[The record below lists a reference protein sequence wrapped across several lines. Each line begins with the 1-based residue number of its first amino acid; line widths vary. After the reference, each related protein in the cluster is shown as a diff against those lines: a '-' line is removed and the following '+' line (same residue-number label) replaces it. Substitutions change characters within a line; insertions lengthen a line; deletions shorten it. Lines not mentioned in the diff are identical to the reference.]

1 MCDKNHEKITPKFY
15 CKCCDYSTSKQ
26 SEWDRHLSRRKHK
39 ILTNTYNGLTKNHEK
54 SPNQYTCICGKSYKH
69 RQSLYTHRTTC
80 EVLRAEYEAKIEQ
93 ELEQELEQENTPQ
106 AVPVQNS
113 GISHDDL
120 MLAVTKTIEGLNP
133 VLIEAI
139 KNAGNH
145 NSHNTTN
152 NTNNTFNLQFYLN
165 ETCKNALNIQDFV
178 KNLQI
183 STQDFEEV
191 GKLGYAEGISRLVIN
206 GLNEMDVTER
216 PIQCSDLKREVIHIK
231 DDDKWEKDTPN
242 QDKLKGVIK
251 QIENRNLMV
260 MDDWTRANP
269 GCKDPNHG
277 KNDLY
282 LNCIQASC
290 GPLDA
295 TEEAR
300 SMKKISK
307 NLANHTVIKKM
318 ME

>member
-1 MCDKNHEKITPKFY
+1 M
-15 CKCCDYSTSKQ
+15 
-26 SEWDRHLSRRKHK
+26 
-39 ILTNTYNGLTKNHEK
+39 
-54 SPNQYTCICGKSYKH
+54 
-69 RQSLYTHRTTC
+69 
-80 EVLRAEYEAKIEQ
+80 
-93 ELEQELEQENTPQ
+93 
-106 AVPVQNS
+106 
-113 GISHDDL
+113 
-120 MLAVTKTIEGLNP
+120 
-133 VLIEAI
+133 
-139 KNAGNH
+139 
-145 NSHNTTN
+145 
-152 NTNNTFNLQFYLN
+152 N

-251 QIENRNLMV
+251 QIENRNIMV

-300 SMKKISK
+300 SIKKISK
-307 NLANHTVIKKM
+307 NLASHTIIKKM
-318 ME
+318 VE

>member
-1 MCDKNHEKITPKFY
+1 MAYQKMPKNAKEFYCQSCDFICFKKSNFETHLATPK
-15 CKCCDYSTSKQ
+15 
-26 SEWDRHLSRRKHK
+26 HK
-39 ILTNTYNGLTKNHEK
+39 RLTEDLQK
-54 SPNQYTCICGKSYKH
+54 SPKKCQKMPDQYSCICGKTYKH
-69 RQSLYTHRTTC
+69 RQSLHKHRMTC
-80 EVLRAEYEAKIEQ
+80 SIISAEIER
-93 ELEQELEQENTPQ
+93 EIEQELEQENTPQ

-290 GPLDA
+290 GPVDA
-295 TEEAR
+295 SEEAK
-300 SMKKISK
+300 SLKMISK

-318 ME
+318 VE

>member
-1 MCDKNHEKITPKFY
+1 MPKNAENYFCIACDFSCPKKSNFEK
-15 CKCCDYSTSKQ
+15 
-26 SEWDRHLSRRKHK
+26 HLTTRKH
-39 ILTNTYNGLTKNHEK
+39 INRTIRTNLEQKNAKKCHSGYE
-54 SPNQYTCICGKSYKH
+54 CVCGKTYSA
-69 RQSLYTHRTTC
+69 RNSLWYHKQKC
-80 EVLRAEYEAKIEQ
+80 EVYLAEQDTYEEK
-93 ELEQELEQENTPQ
+93 TPQ
-106 AVPVQNS
+106 AVPVQNT
-113 GISHDDL
+113 GVTHDDL

-139 KNAGNH
+139 KHAGTH
-145 NSHNTTN
+145 NSHNTNTTN
-152 NTNNTFNLQFYLN
+152 NNTFNLQFYLN

-251 QIENRNLMV
+251 QIENRNIMV

-300 SMKKISK
+300 SIKKISK
-307 NLANHTVIKKM
+307 NLASHTIIKKM
-318 ME
+318 VE